1 MVKKSLEC
9 FTKNNSKKENQ
20 QEFRDEKV
28 IERKNENFLLNGNKW
43 IDKKEI
49 I

>member
-28 IERKNENFLLNGNKW
+28 IERKNEKFSVKW
-43 IDKKEI
+43 KQMNW
-49 I
+49 